1 MKDLL
6 CDHFQDSV
14 SELLATQKSVLDILT
29 KLQESQFRVN
39 RAVVKAATSCG
50 CIQIEAKK
58 QSIPE
63 DTSLQDLRNFM
74 DTHIKGTLCE
84 KCREVIE
91 KELGSSMF
99 YSAALCNVLGISMY
113 DVILKEYETMN
124 TLGIYNMF

>member
-14 SELLATQKSVLDILT
+14 SELLMTQKSVLDILT
-29 KLQESQFRVN
+29 KLQEAQFRVN
-39 RAVVKAATSCG
+39 RAVVKSATSCG
-50 CIQIEAKK
+50 CIQIEARK
-58 QSIPE
+58 QYIPE
-63 DTSLQDLRNFM
+63 DTSLQDLKNFM
-74 DTHIKGTLCE
+74 DTHIKGALCE

-99 YSAALCNVLGISMY
+99 YSAALCNVLGINMY

>member
-14 SELLATQKSVLDILT
+14 SELLMTQKSVLDILT

-39 RAVVKAATSCG
+39 RAVIKSATSCG

-63 DTSLQDLRNFM
+63 DTSLQDLKNFM

-113 DVILKEYETMN
+113 DIILKEYETMN

>member
-14 SELLATQKSVLDILT
+14 SELLVTQKSILDILT

-58 QSIPE
+58 QSVPE
-63 DTSLQDLRNFM
+63 DTSLQDLKNFM

-91 KELGSSMF
+91 KELGSSIF

>member
-14 SELLATQKSVLDILT
+14 SGLLATQKSILDILT

-39 RAVVKAATSCG
+39 RAVVKSATSCG

-58 QSIPE
+58 QHIPE
-63 DTSLQDLRNFM
+63 DTSFQDLKNFM

-99 YSAALCNVLGISMY
+99 YSAALCNVLGINMY